1 MRNITRNFN
10 DKEMR
15 VIINR
20 TVEWFVAKDVCDVLG
35 IQNVSQALEDFPKN
49 EAGISS
55 IYIRSKDGVEQKRE
69 VIVVNEPGLYR
80 LVFKS
85 RKPDAE
91 AFKTW
96 VFEEVLPSIR
106 KTGKYEVPDGDRKM
120 SVEARNSLAD
130 EWERVGGFS
139 SPLDYIKATKHEY
152 KVLFGDGRLK
162 KEDLDKRQIALLSMM
177 ETLESLDLS
186 EREDGAM
193 NVHEAIH
200 HMDDKPALLAP
211 IMERLRLKGVA

>member
-1 MRNITRNFN
+1 MDRKEVAINFN
-10 DKEMR
+10 KRRVR
-15 VIINR
+15 VIIQR
-20 TVEWFVAKDVCDVLG
+20 GVEWFVAKDVCDALG
-35 IQNVSQALEDFPKN
+35 IQLSGKTFEDFPETEKGRYSVSTLGGKQ
-49 EAGISS
+49 EMLA
-55 IYIRSKDGVEQKRE
+55 
-69 VIVVNEPGLYR
+69 VNEPGLYR

-85 RKPDAE
+85 RKPEAE

-106 KTGKYEVPDGDRKM
+106 KTGKYEVSKKDRRR

-139 SPLDYIKATKHEY
+139 RPLDYVKATKHEY

-162 KEDLDKRQIALLSMM
+162 KEELDKRQIALLSMM
-177 ETLESLDLS
+177 ETLESLGLS
-186 EREDGAM
+186 ECEDGAM
-193 NVHEAIH
+193 SVHEAIH

-211 IMERLRLKGVA
+211 VMERLRLEGAA